1 MTRQNEHHTILMEKI
16 IINPNT
22 YLFKPISILEG
33 NFNEKSGEFID
44 KFDNTY
50 FSMYDVD
57 SIGPG
62 SEETYCISMY
72 YNEEDLR
79 EDFPAETKFDSIKLM
94 ADYYYDN
101 IWLGFVVEEDEREE
115 IIIIGMPVVD
125 IEDKIIVPFE
135 NDNKQIIYFD
145 ANTNIISEKC
155 INELLKINDLDK
167 LKEAL
172 KNLNG
177 RSTDSTKDFFENENE
192 PEYNKDIYENQFTE
206 NIMTKIKQPK
216 DIDSDK
222 LYKEINIEE
231 MYNYITERVIG
242 QDEAVKQ
249 VITIFIMNKI
259 KGNESIEEE
268 LTRILLTGPTGCGKS
283 LIITTMLEYLSK
295 VYHQNF
301 PVANVPTSQ
310 LTIAGYVGSNLED
323 ILDTL
328 VHNTTGIF
336 STDEDKIKFAEH
348 NGIVFL
354 DEIDKK
360 GSANNGDISGRGV
373 LNSLLG
379 FLSGSDYEIRKG
391 SRLYK
396 FNTKNLTIFA
406 AGAFTNVL
414 ENNKKSDIGFNSK
427 SNSFQSQVKVE
438 NLINEGL
445 MPNELMGRFHRI
457 INLNPISEEVL
468 RNILLNSKI
477 STLLTY
483 QAKLKKFGVDLNWEE
498 AFINKIATEAYKR
511 KLGARSLKSL
521 IEESLSDIQW
531 KALGRNIPGKITVTD
546 ETVDHPKRY
555 IYKP

>member
-33 NFNEKSGEFID
+33 NYNEESGVFID
-44 KFDNTY
+44 KFDNSY
-50 FSMYDVD
+50 FSMYDVEML
-57 SIGPG
+57 GPG
-62 SEETYCISMY
+62 SEETYCIGMH

-101 IWLGFVVEEDEREE
+101 IWLGFIAEEDERKE
-115 IIIIGMPVVD
+115 IFIIGMPIID
-125 IEDKIIVPFE
+125 IEDKFIIPFE
-135 NDNKQIIYFD
+135 DEKKQIIYFD
-145 ANTNIISEKC
+145 PNTNIISEKE

-167 LKEAL
+167 LKDAL
-172 KNLNG
+172 KNLNK
-177 RSTDSTKDFFENENE
+177 RSTDSTNEFFENE

-283 LIITTMLEYLSK
+283 LIIETMLEYLLK

-498 AFINKIATEAYKR
+498 AFINKIAAEAYKR
-511 KLGARSLKSL
+511 KLGVRSLKSL

-555 IYKP
+555 GYKP

>member
-101 IWLGFVVEEDEREE
+101 IWLGFIAEEDERKE
-115 IIIIGMPVVD
+115 IFIIGMPIID
-125 IEDKIIVPFE
+125 IEDKFIIPFE
-135 NDNKQIIYFD
+135 DEKKQIIYFD
-145 ANTNIISEKC
+145 PNTNIISEKE

-167 LKEAL
+167 LKDAL
-172 KNLNG
+172 KNLNK
-177 RSTDSTKDFFENENE
+177 RSTDSTNEFFENE
-192 PEYNKDIYENQFTE
+192 PEYNKDINENQFTE
-206 NIMTKIKQPK
+206 NIMTKIKQTK

-222 LYKEINIEE
+222 LYKEINIGE

-259 KGNESIEEE
+259 KGNENIEEE

-283 LIITTMLEYLSK
+283 LIIETMLEYLSK

-301 PVANVPTSQ
+301 PVANIPTSQ
-310 LTIAGYVGSNLED
+310 LTVAGYVGSNLED
-323 ILDTL
+323 ILNTL
-328 VHNTTGIF
+328 VNNTPGKF

-360 GSANNGDISGRGV
+360 GSANNGDVSGRGV

-379 FLSGSDYEIRKG
+379 FLSGSDYEIRQG

-406 AGAFTNVL
+406 AGAFTNVF

-427 SNSFQSQVKVE
+427 SNLLQSQIKVE

-531 KALGRNIPGKITVTD
+531 KALGRSIPGKITVTD

-555 IYKP
+555 RYKP